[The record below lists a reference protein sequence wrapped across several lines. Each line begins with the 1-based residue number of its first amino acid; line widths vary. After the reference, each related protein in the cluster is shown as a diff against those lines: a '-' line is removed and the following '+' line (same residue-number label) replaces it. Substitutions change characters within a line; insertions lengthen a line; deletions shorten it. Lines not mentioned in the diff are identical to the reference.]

1 MRSGRKGNDSDK
13 LVQYLYKKPT
23 QRSNLST
30 NMSANQQWQEIQQ
43 AFEHLTQ
50 RITLNAYDLFVAQK
64 SKHSSE
70 VAWNLCSVQLTKV
83 IVK

>member
-1 MRSGRKGNDSDK
+1 
-13 LVQYLYKKPT
+13 
-23 QRSNLST
+23 
-30 NMSANQQWQEIQQ
+30 MSANQQWQEIQQ